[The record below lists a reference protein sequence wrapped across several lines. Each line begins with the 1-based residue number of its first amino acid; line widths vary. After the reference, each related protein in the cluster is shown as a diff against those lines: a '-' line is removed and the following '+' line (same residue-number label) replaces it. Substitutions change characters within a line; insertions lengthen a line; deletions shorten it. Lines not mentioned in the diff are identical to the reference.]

1 MFFSITNVKVYF
13 HKINQ
18 FLDLNGRMGYKIY
31 QKEIVQNQ
39 VNTQDLRMLP
49 NKELDGSSSCA
60 HINYDEC
67 IYQSLIQHMKNKTS
81 EFVPLRKK

>member
-1 MFFSITNVKVYF
+1 
-13 HKINQ
+13 
-18 FLDLNGRMGYKIY
+18 MGYKIY
-31 QKEIVQNQ
+31 QKEKVQNQ

-67 IYQSLIQHMKNKTS
+67 IYQSLIQHMKNQTS
-81 EFVPLRKK
+81 EFVPLSENKIKTWLQFSSWLRTIWF